1 MSSLLLSVHTDAY
14 GKRMKMHAKAC
25 SWTGMLMSVYPY
37 IRPNVM
43 IMGISARWSRDSAA
57 RTSQPSPI
65 VPFVCVCVCVL
76 CCCCVEDSPRMGVL
90 RTLGLS
96 IPAVVCLHTAVLR
109 MRDWGFESNRHG
121 VGMLI
126 RFPVCVRVLVC
137 ASVQERESVCVCVC
151 VCVFLVNM

>member
-65 VPFVCVCVCVL
+65 VPFVCVCVCFVL
-76 CCCCVEDSPRMGVL
+76 LLCGRFTADGSPSHSGSQYPGCGVSAHRRAEDAR
-90 RTLGLS
+90 LGL
-96 IPAVVCLHTAVLR
+96 
-109 MRDWGFESNRHG
+109 
-121 VGMLI
+121 
-126 RFPVCVRVLVC
+126 
-137 ASVQERESVCVCVC
+137 
-151 VCVFLVNM
+151 